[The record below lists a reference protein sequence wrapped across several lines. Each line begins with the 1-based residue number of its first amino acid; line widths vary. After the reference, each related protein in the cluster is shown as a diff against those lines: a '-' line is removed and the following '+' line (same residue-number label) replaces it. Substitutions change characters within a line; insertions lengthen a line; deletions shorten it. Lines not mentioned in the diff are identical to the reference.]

1 MQRWKGEDEVG
12 SSLVEFRSPEPVEVG
27 VMEAG
32 KLAAAMR
39 ELLVARLKSTVVST
53 VVHMRLDVFKYLFP
67 FSSFSTHRL
76 SLVPLSDFNP
86 RFFPPGRHGYRSP
99 TGDGF
104 YADVIFMKPRLKT
117 KPMHAPSPQDS
128 NTYEPVCGT
137 TIYQEVVSFKIH
149 KKTF

>member
-76 SLVPLSDFNP
+76 SVVPLSDCSLP
-86 RFFPPGRHGYRSP
+86 FFLPGWHVYRS
-99 TGDGF
+99 TRDAF
-104 YADVIFMKPRLKT
+104 YAEVFFMKPCLKQT
-117 KPMHAPSPQDS
+117 KPMHTPSRMTLICVNQQVAQL
-128 NTYEPVCGT
+128 Y
-137 TIYQEVVSFKIH
+137 IK
-149 KKTF
+149 